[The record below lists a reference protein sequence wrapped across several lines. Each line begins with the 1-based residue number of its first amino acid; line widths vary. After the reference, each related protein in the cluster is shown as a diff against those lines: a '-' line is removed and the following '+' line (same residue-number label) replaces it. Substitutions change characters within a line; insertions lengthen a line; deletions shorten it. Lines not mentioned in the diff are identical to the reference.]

1 MTIYD
6 DVSSDWND
14 INEII
19 DWIVGCAEEVARN
32 DERKNI
38 LINLLDSMSPE
49 EIACKT
55 NIPIEE
61 ILEIKDNG
69 FK

>member
-32 DERKNI
+32 DERSSIVIK
-38 LINLLDSMSPE
+38 LLDTMSPE
-49 EIACKT
+49 EIASKT
-55 NIPIEE
+55 DISVED
-61 ILEIKDNG
+61 ILKIK
-69 FK
+69 